1 MSANNDRMVDD
12 GNVLQY
18 NKGYNQIK
26 YANKAGI
33 ITENRENQYDQGDNS
48 RFPKNIIFI
57 VENTIVYMLAWD
69 FYRTFFDSKS
79 AVVSFV
85 TNAGGYIADFYCC
98 RTWNDCG
105 LWKV

>member
-33 ITENRENQYDQGDNS
+33 ITENRENQYD
-48 RFPKNIIFI
+48 
-57 VENTIVYMLAWD
+57 
-69 FYRTFFDSKS
+69 
-79 AVVSFV
+79 
-85 TNAGGYIADFYCC
+85 
-98 RTWNDCG
+98 
-105 LWKV
+105 